1 MSGSKKVTVRF
12 LFGDLIPSILAPLA
26 AILAGSNQFVISFIE
41 YSQGRIPL
49 LCPATWYSNSFV
61 MGLLTASVM
70 IALGLVII
78 WAVWPK
84 IKDFILSR

>member
-1 MSGSKKVTVRF
+1 MSVNRKVTVRF
-12 LFGDLIPSILAPLA
+12 LFGELIPSILAPLA

-49 LCPATWYSNSFV
+49 LCPVTWYGNSFV

-70 IALGLVII
+70 IALGLMII

-84 IKDFILSR
+84 IRDFVLSR